1 MYHRSLSTEHHT
13 NTLPPFIL
21 SDYTNHVSFRY
32 GIYWFWIDTQSK
44 SSKRVIDIVIYN
56 NFEILQ
62 SNLSFQTEELPY
74 QSYKSLDVL
83 FVVQFSIF
91 PFSYMIMR
99 HWINFAL
106 HQVSCSTDLWCT
118 ENTNANKAHY
128 ETFWKPCFH
137 ALFLCL

>member
-1 MYHRSLSTEHHT
+1 MSVFVMEYIDFELTHNLNLQNGYLLVE
-13 NTLPPFIL
+13 
-21 SDYTNHVSFRY
+21 YTRY
-32 GIYWFWIDTQSK
+32 
-44 SSKRVIDIVIYN
+44 IVIYN

-99 HWINFAL
+99 H
-106 HQVSCSTDLWCT
+106 
-118 ENTNANKAHY
+118 
-128 ETFWKPCFH
+128 
-137 ALFLCL
+137 